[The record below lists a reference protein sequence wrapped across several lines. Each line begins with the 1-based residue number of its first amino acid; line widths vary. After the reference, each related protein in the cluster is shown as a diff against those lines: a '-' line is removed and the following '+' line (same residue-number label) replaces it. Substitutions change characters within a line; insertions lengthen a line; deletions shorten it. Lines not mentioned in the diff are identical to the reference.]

1 LFFADP
7 RNLPRIM
14 PPEIGAKLVAAHLTP
29 VPPNGEVA
37 NSARLAG
44 AGSEIVTVVRLLPPL
59 PFRAKWVSLITEFE
73 WNHHFADIQVRGP
86 FRQFHHRHEFAA
98 DVRQGIEGTLIRDVI
113 DYEVGFGLLGKLAR
127 RLIILGSLERAFRYR
142 QNALEE
148 LLSAKG

>member
-1 LFFADP
+1 
-7 RNLPRIM
+7 M
-14 PPEIGAKLVAAHLTP
+14 PPELGTRLVEVRLSQ
-29 VPPNGEVA
+29 VPPNEKA
-37 NSARLAG
+37 PDSAELAG
-44 AGSEIVTVVRLLPPL
+44 AGSQVVTSVRLLPPL

-127 RLIILGSLERAFRYR
+127 RLIILGSLEQAFRYR

-148 LLSAKG
+148 LLGAKG